1 MITIHWFGLFA
12 IFIMVFLLGLV
23 AGTKT
28 SADRWIEY
36 KEWKAWKGNKK

>member
-12 IFIMVFLLGLV
+12 MAVMVFLLGV
-23 AGTKT
+23 VIGTKT

-36 KEWKAWKGNKK
+36 EEWKGKK